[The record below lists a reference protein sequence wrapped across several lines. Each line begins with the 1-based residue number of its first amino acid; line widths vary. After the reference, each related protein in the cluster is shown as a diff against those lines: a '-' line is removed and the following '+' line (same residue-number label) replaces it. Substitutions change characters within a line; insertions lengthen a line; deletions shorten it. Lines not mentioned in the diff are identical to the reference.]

1 MRRADTDYLIIG
13 AGATG
18 LAFADTLIAE
28 TDAHVTLVDRHG
40 KPGGHWNDAYQ
51 FVTLHQP
58 SSFYGVASTEL
69 GSGLKD
75 PVGLNQ
81 GMAELA
87 SGPEVSGYFERV
99 MNHRLLA
106 SGRVNYHPLSNYL
119 GDVDGGGVFESLL
132 SGERTR
138 VTVRRKIVDASHS
151 SPAVPS
157 THKPAFEI
165 GGGVRVVAPNALPG
179 LWQLT
184 QGGELPPTPRRFVV
198 LGAGKTAMDAC
209 IWLLQCGTPADAITW
224 VMPRDSWV
232 VNRLS
237 TQNGPEFFDEAI
249 GGQADQMQA
258 FAEASSIDD
267 LYLRLE
273 ACGALLRIDRERMP
287 TMFHLATL
295 SEAEVGVLRRIHDV
309 VRSGRVTAI
318 DADGM
323 QLEHGRVAVE
333 PGTLF
338 VDCTASAVRIKAP
351 TPVFQGGRIVVQ
363 LLRAPLIA
371 FSAALTAY
379 VEAHHDDEAHKNRL
393 CNPVPFPHTVAEY
406 PRTMAVNMSNQVQ
419 WGQDAA
425 LREWIRNCR
434 LDAFGRLVGG
444 ADKADVQKQATLA
457 RLKTQAQAAAAN
469 MPRLLAAVAGQ
480 RGAEAGRQPAN
491 SDQRNR

>member
-1 MRRADTDYLIIG
+1 MGRADTDYLIIG

-40 KPGGHWNDAYQ
+40 KPGGHWNDAYS

-75 PVGLNQ
+75 SIGLNR

-87 SGPEVSGYFERV
+87 SGPEVSGYFDRV

-106 SGRVNYHPLSNYL
+106 SGRVSYHPLSNYL
-119 GDVDGGGVFESLL
+119 GDVDGGGEFESLL
-132 SGERTR
+132 SGERTQ
-138 VTVRRKIVDASHS
+138 VTVRRKIVDATYF

-157 THKPAFEI
+157 THTPAFAVGE
-165 GGGVRVVAPNALPG
+165 GVRVVTPNALPG
-179 LWQLT
+179 LWQLA
-184 QGGELPPTPRRFVV
+184 QGGPMPRRFVV

-209 IWLLQCGTPADAITW
+209 IWLLQSGTPADAITW

-237 TQNGPEFFDEAI
+237 TQNGREFFKEAI

-258 FAEASSIDD
+258 FAEASSIGD

-273 ACGALLRIDRERMP
+273 ACGALLRIDRGRMP

-295 SEAEVGVLRRIHDV
+295 SEAEVEVLRRIRDV
-309 VRSGRVTAI
+309 VRLGRVTAI
-318 DADGM
+318 DAGGM
-323 QLEHGRVAVE
+323 QLEQGRVAVE
-333 PGTLF
+333 PGALF
-338 VDCTASAVRIKAP
+338 IDCTASAVHFKEP

-363 LLRAPLIA
+363 LLRAPLVA

-379 VEAHHDDEAHKNRL
+379 VEAHYDDEAHKNRL
-393 CNPVPFPHTVAEY
+393 CTPVPFPRTTADYARTV
-406 PRTMAVNMSNQVQ
+406 AVNMSNQFH
-419 WGQDAA
+419 WGQDTA
-425 LREWIRNCR
+425 LRQWIRHCR
-434 LDAFGRLVGG
+434 LDAFGRLAGG
-444 ADKADVQKQATLA
+444 VDKADAEKQALLA

-469 MPRLLAAVAGQ
+469 MPRLLAAATAG
-480 RGAEAGRQPAN
+480 
-491 SDQRNR
+491 

>member
-1 MRRADTDYLIIG
+1 MRHAETDYLIIG

-28 TDAHVTLVDRHG
+28 TGAHVTLVDRHG
-40 KPGGHWNDAYQ
+40 KPGGHWNDAYA

-58 SSFYGVASTEL
+58 SAFYGVASMEL

-75 PVGLNQ
+75 PVGLNR

-106 SGRVNYHPLSNYL
+106 SGRVSYHPLSNYL
-119 GDVDGGGVFESLL
+119 GDADGGGSSFESLL

-138 VTVRRKIVDASHS
+138 VTVRRKIVDATFF

-157 THKPAFEI
+157 THTPAFGI
-165 GGGVRVVAPNALPG
+165 GEGVRVVAPNALPG
-179 LWQLT
+179 LWQLA
-184 QGGELPPTPRRFVV
+184 QGAPMPRRFVV

-209 IWLLQCGTPADAITW
+209 IWLMESGTPADAITW
-224 VMPRDSWV
+224 VVPRDSWV

-237 TQNGPEFFDEAI
+237 TQNGPEFFHEAI
-249 GGQADQMQA
+249 GSQADQMQA
-258 FAEASSIDD
+258 FAEARSIDD

-295 SEAEVGVLRRIHDV
+295 SEAEVEVLRRIRDV
-309 VRSGRVTAI
+309 VRLGRVTAI
-318 DADGM
+318 DAGGM
-323 QLEHGRVAVE
+323 QLQQGRVAVE
-333 PGTLF
+333 PGALYI
-338 VDCTASAVRIKAP
+338 DCTASAVRLKPPA
-351 TPVFQGGRIVVQ
+351 PVFHGNRIVVQ
-363 LLRAPLIA
+363 LLRAPLVT

-379 VEAHHDDEAHKNRL
+379 VEAHYDDEAHKNRL
-393 CNPVPFPHTVAEY
+393 CTPVPFPHTTAEY
-406 PRTMAVNMSNQVQ
+406 VRTVAVNMSNQVL

-425 LREWIRNCR
+425 LRQWIRHCR
-434 LDAFGRLVGG
+434 LDAFGRLVGSV
-444 ADKADVQKQATLA
+444 DKADAEKQALLA
-457 RLKTQAQAAAAN
+457 RLKAQAQAAAGN
-469 MPRLLAAVAGQ
+469 LPRLLGAVGAG
-480 RGAEAGRQPAN
+480 
-491 SDQRNR
+491 

>member
-13 AGATG
+13 AGTTG

-28 TDAHVTLVDRHG
+28 TDAHVTLLDRHG
-40 KPGGHWNDAYQ
+40 KPGGHWNDAYP

-58 SSFYGVASTEL
+58 SAFYGVASMEL

-75 PVGLNQ
+75 PVGLNR

-87 SGPEVSGYFERV
+87 TGPEVSGYFDRV

-106 SGRVNYHPLSNYL
+106 SGRVSYHPLSNYL
-119 GDVDGGGVFESLL
+119 GDAEGGAEFESLL

-138 VTVRRKIVDASHS
+138 VTVRRKIVDATFF
-151 SPAVPS
+151 SPDVPS
-157 THKPAFEI
+157 THTPSFTVGE
-165 GGGVRVVAPNALPG
+165 GVRVVPPNALPG
-179 LWQLT
+179 LWQLA
-184 QGGELPPTPRRFVV
+184 QGGSMPRRFVV

-209 IWLLQCGTPADAITW
+209 IWLLQAGAPADAITW

-237 TQNGPEFFDEAI
+237 TQNGPEFFNEAI

-258 FAEASSIDD
+258 FAEARSIDD

-273 ACGALLRIDRERMP
+273 ACGAMLRIHRERMP

-295 SEAEVGVLRRIHDV
+295 SEAEVAVLRSIRQV
-309 VRSGRVTAI
+309 VRLGRVTAI

-323 QLEHGRVAVE
+323 QLEQGRVAIE
-333 PGTLF
+333 PGALF
-338 VDCTASAVRIKAP
+338 IDCTASAVRYKEMA
-351 TPVFQGGRIVVQ
+351 PVFQPGRIVVQ
-363 LLRAPLIA
+363 LLRAPLIS
-371 FSAALTAY
+371 FSAALTAH
-379 VEAHHDDEAHKNRL
+379 VEAHYDDDAHKNLL
-393 CNPVPFPHTVAEY
+393 CTPVPFPRNPAEY
-406 PRTMAVNMSNQVQ
+406 TRTVAVNMSNQLR

-425 LREWIRNCR
+425 LRQWIRQCR
-434 LDAFGRLVGG
+434 LDAFGRLTSGV
-444 ADKADVQKQATLA
+444 DKADAEKQAVLA

-469 MPRLLAAVAGQ
+469 LPRLMAAGV
-480 RGAEAGRQPAN
+480 
-491 SDQRNR
+491 S